1 MGLVKSKY
9 DSSRSTLSVPR
20 VVAVPANLTAVHLAI
35 VMPHSF
41 FKIKEYKKTMIS
53 ATGKLARMK
62 FTVGYK
68 LIYFF

>member
-1 MGLVKSKY
+1 M
-9 DSSRSTLSVPR
+9 PR

-68 LIYFF
+68 LIFFF